1 MTLAGGLDHDGHGFG
16 LRGGAI
22 ASPQRDVERRIRLT
36 ARRYRQRHVAFRI
49 QRVVLRVWLRDH
61 SDRPGPVAPAS
72 RDGRSAVT
80 QRIAAKS
87 PVVEVDDG
95 GARNGDARRQA
106 GRADI
111 DRRGPVAVQIDR
123 QVIRPP
129 AGGVAGGMTRG
140 EFVDEL
146 PA

>member
-1 MTLAGGLDHDGHGFG
+1 MTLAGGLDHDGNGFG

-22 ASPQRDVERRIRLT
+22 AGPQRDVERRIRLK
-36 ARRYRQRHVAFRI
+36 ARGYLQRYVAFRI
-49 QRVVLRVWLRDH
+49 QYVVLRVWLRDH

-72 RDGRSAVT
+72 RDGRSAVA
-80 QRIAAKS
+80 RPIAAERV
-87 PVVEVDDG
+87 VVEVGDG
-95 GARNGDARRQA
+95 GACNGDARRQA

-111 DRRGPVAVQIDR
+111 DRHGPAAVQIDR
-123 QVIRPP
+123 QVVRPP
-129 AGGVAGGMTRG
+129 AGGVADGVTGV